1 MIVILKEDLQFLH
14 SLALIVWRSRV
25 VLKIQVLIIVLII
38 VHQVRETTDLQ
49 RLRISPQ
56 AYVVAVR
63 TETGC
68 ADGLSVEKHGLQP
81 EIIDVVIESRIDV
94 RYQLLRV
101 LFSLHHILLFK
112 LLCTLVDFL
121 MLNGVLLK
129 FGSTSSVELVI

>member
-14 SLALIVWRSRV
+14 SLTLIVWRGRV

-49 RLRISPQ
+49 RLRISTQ
-56 AYVVAVR
+56 ADVVTIR

-68 ADGLSVEKHGLQP
+68 ADGLSVQEHCFQP
-81 EIIDVVIESRIDV
+81 EIIDVVIESRIDI

-101 LFSLHHILLFK
+101 LFSLHILLFK
-112 LLCTLVDFL
+112 LLCTLVNFL

-129 FGSTSSVELVI
+129 FGSTSSVELVV

>member
-1 MIVILKEDLQFLH
+1 MIVILKEDLQFLN
-14 SLALIVWRSRV
+14 SLALIVWRGRV

-56 AYVVAVR
+56 ADVVTVR
-63 TETGC
+63 TEAGC
-68 ADGLSVEKHGLQP
+68 ADGLSVQKHCLQP
-81 EIIDVVIESRIDV
+81 QIIDVVIESRIDV

-101 LFSLHHILLFK
+101 LFSLHHILMFK

-129 FGSTSSVELVI
+129 FGSTSSVELVV